1 MLKNLKNIEIKNFRG
16 IKKLNIDNLK
26 NINFFFGEA
35 GKTSVLE
42 AVYLYLGRGT
52 KNIAEIMNCRRNSRD
67 SDCIDGLFYNYI
79 SEVNIFIG
87 SNDYGVEIKKG
98 EESIV
103 YSSVDEKFHKK
114 ELKYTIQDSGE
125 KLPIEVPFV
134 IEVGEEGGLDIEAKA
149 GNAKSIVYLSPF
161 SSANLISENVSKII
175 NSGELDV
182 LNEYCKQFDE
192 SINGIMMS
200 ENNSIKVFH
209 KNKNKKP
216 VNLKLMEQGFQAY
229 LNYISSILA
238 KNDFICI
245 DGIENGLHF
254 KHIDLILKIVLELA
268 IKHNI
273 QFFITTHSKELLE
286 QLAKILDESAE
297 YFKNNVAC
305 FNLYK
310 EDYEIKAWENKIDGF
325 IVNMKEQKEVR
336 L

>member
-1 MLKNLKNIEIKNFRG
+1 MLENLKNIEIKNFRG
-16 IKKLNIDNLK
+16 IKNLK
-26 NINFFFGEA
+26 INDLKKINFFFGEA
-35 GKTSVLE
+35 SSGKTSVLE

-67 SDCIDGLFYNYI
+67 QDCVDGLFN
-79 SEVNIFIG
+79 SKELSIFIS

-103 YSSVDEKFHKK
+103 YSSDEKFYKK
-114 ELKYTIQDSGE
+114 ELKYIREDNGA
-125 KLPIEVPFV
+125 KALIEMPFV
-134 IEVGEEGGLDIEAKA
+134 IEIGEEGGLDIEAKA
-149 GNAKSIVYLSPF
+149 SNVKNIVYLSPF
-161 SSANLISENVSKII
+161 SSAKLISENVSKII
-175 NSGELDV
+175 NNGQLND

-192 SINGIMMS
+192 SISGIMMA

-216 VNLKLMEQGFQAY
+216 VNLKLMGDGFQAY

-238 KNDFICI
+238 KNEVICV

-254 KHIDLILKIVLELA
+254 THIDLILKIVLELA

-310 EDYEIKAWENKIDGF
+310 EDYEIKAWENIIDGF
-325 IVNMKEQKEVR
+325 IANIKEQKEVR

>member
-1 MLKNLKNIEIKNFRG
+1 MLENLKNIEIKNFRG
-16 IKKLNIDNLK
+16 IKNLK
-26 NINFFFGEA
+26 INDLKKINFFFGEA
-35 GKTSVLE
+35 SSGKTSVLE

-52 KNIAEIMNCRRNSRD
+52 KNIAEIMNCRRNIID
-67 SDCIDGLFYNYI
+67 QDCVDGLFN
-79 SEVNIFIG
+79 SKELSIFIG
-87 SNDYGVEIKKG
+87 SNDYGVKIKKG
-98 EESIV
+98 EENIV
-103 YSSVDEKFHKK
+103 YSVDEKFHRK
-114 ELKYTIQDSGE
+114 ELKYVIEDNGA
-125 KLPIEVPFV
+125 KALIEVPFV
-134 IEVGEEGGLDIEAKA
+134 IEIGEESGLEIEAKA
-149 GNAKSIVYLSPF
+149 DNTKNIVYLSPF
-161 SSANLISENVSKII
+161 SNAKLISENVSKII

-182 LNEYCKQFDE
+182 LNKYCKKFDE
-192 SINGIMMS
+192 SINGIMMA

-216 VNLKLMEQGFQAY
+216 VNLKLMGDGFQAY

-238 KNDFICI
+238 KNEVICI

-254 KHIDLILKIVLELA
+254 THIDLILKIVLELA

-286 QLAKILDESAE
+286 QLAKILDEGAE

-310 EDYEIKAWENKIDGF
+310 EDYEIKAWENIIDGF
-325 IVNMKEQKEVR
+325 IANIKEQKEVR

>member
-1 MLKNLKNIEIKNFRG
+1 MLENLKNIEIKNFRG
-16 IKKLNIDNLK
+16 IKNLK
-26 NINFFFGEA
+26 INDLKKINFFFGEA
-35 GKTSVLE
+35 SSGKTSVLE

-52 KNIAEIMNCRRNSRD
+52 KNIAEIMNCRRNTRD
-67 SDCIDGLFYNYI
+67 QDCVDGLFC
-79 SEVNIFIG
+79 SEEVSIFIG

-98 EESIV
+98 EENIV
-103 YSSVDEKFHKK
+103 YSSIDEKFHRK
-114 ELKYTIQDSGE
+114 ELKYIIQDNGA
-125 KLPIEVPFV
+125 KALIEMPFV
-134 IEVGEEGGLDIEAKA
+134 IEIGEEGGLEIEAKA
-149 GNAKSIVYLSPF
+149 DNTKNIVYLSPF
-161 SSANLISENVSKII
+161 SNAKLISENVSKII
-175 NSGELDV
+175 NSGELDA
-182 LNEYCKQFDE
+182 LNEYCKKFDD
-192 SINGIMMS
+192 SISGIMMA

-216 VNLKLMEQGFQAY
+216 VNLKLMGDGFQAY

-238 KNDFICI
+238 KNEVICI

-254 KHIDLILKIVLELA
+254 THIDLILKIVLELA

-286 QLAKILDESAE
+286 QLAKILDEGAE

-310 EDYEIKAWENKIDGF
+310 EDYEIKAWENIIDGF
-325 IVNMKEQKEVR
+325 IANIKEQKEVR